1 MSGMMDFSD
10 RVAIVT
16 GGSRGIG
23 RAISLA
29 FAKQGATVIPCARH
43 ADRLGSLPAEAADMR
58 CIGKIVPRPLDVTD
72 ADKVEKWVEGVAA
85 DFGRLD
91 ILVNN
96 AGITR
101 DGLLMNMTDDQFDD
115 VMNTNLRA
123 VFLLT
128 RIAAKHMV
136 RARWGRIVNI
146 TSVSGMMGNGGQANY
161 SASKA
166 GVIGFTKSVAK
177 ELARRGVTCNAIAPG
192 FINTDMTNVLSQ
204 KVKDQVRP
212 LIPLQRFGEPEEVAA
227 AVTFLASRAASYIN
241 GQVLAV
247 DGGLHM

>member
-1 MSGMMDFSD
+1 MADLVD

-29 FAKQGATVIPCARH
+29 LAERGATVIPCARH
-43 ADRLGSLPAEAADMR
+43 SDQLSSLPAEAADRR
-58 CIGKIVPRPLDVTD
+58 CLGKVVPRTLDVTD
-72 ADKVEKWVEGVAA
+72 TDRIEKWVDDVAT
-85 DFGRLD
+85 DFSRLD

-101 DGLLMNMTDDQFDD
+101 DGLVMNMSDEQFDE
-115 VMNTNLRA
+115 VLNTNLRG
-123 VFLLT
+123 VFLMT
-128 RIAAKHMV
+128 RAAAKHMV
-136 RARWGRIVNI
+136 RARWGRIINI
-146 TSVSGMMGNGGQANY
+146 TSVSGIMGNSGQANY
-161 SASKA
+161 AASKA
-166 GVIGFTKSVAK
+166 GVIGFSKTVAK

-192 FINTDMTNVLSQ
+192 FINTDMTNVLLD
-204 KVKDQVRP
+204 KVKEQVRP

-227 AVTFLASRAASYIN
+227 AVSFLASPAAGYVN

>member
-1 MSGMMDFSD
+1 MTDLVD
-10 RVAIVT
+10 RVAVVT

-23 RAISLA
+23 RAITMALA
-29 FAKQGATVIPCARH
+29 KEGATVIPCARN
-43 ADRLGSLPAEAADMR
+43 AERLSCLPAEAADLR
-58 CIGKIVPRPLDVTD
+58 YPGKIIPRPLDVTD
-72 ADKVEKWVEGVAA
+72 AAKVEQWVDEVATTY
-85 DFGRLD
+85 GRLD

-101 DGLLMNMTDDQFDD
+101 DGLLMNMSDEQFDD
-115 VMNTNLRA
+115 VLNTNLRA
-123 VFLLT
+123 VFFMA
-128 RIAAKHMV
+128 RAAAKHMV

-146 TSVSGMMGNGGQANY
+146 TSVAGIMGNSGQANY
-161 SASKA
+161 AASKA
-166 GVIGFTKSVAK
+166 GVIGFTKTVAK

-192 FINTDMTNVLSQ
+192 FINTDMTNILSE
-204 KVKDQVRP
+204 KVKEQVRP

-227 AVTFLASRAASYIN
+227 AVAFLASPAAGYIN